1 MVTFMNKLIEV
12 IGVGSPVM
20 DRLGMVP
27 ESFINSL
34 KGEKGG
40 MLLIDD
46 DEMNTLIGQVEN
58 DLSEAPGGSA
68 ANTVFALARL
78 GIKTALLGKLGNDRT
93 AQVYEERFRAWGG
106 DNSRFKRGTTA
117 NARCLSLITPDSERT
132 MRTHLGAAMTL
143 TPEEISVNDFK
154 NCQHAHIE
162 GYLLF
167 NRALLFKI
175 LDCAKIAGCTI
186 SLDLASFEVV
196 QASSDI
202 LPDLITKF
210 VDVVIANE
218 EEARHFPKGKD
229 SDDDYSKMAVELAKL
244 ARVGIVKMGKD
255 GAWIA
260 SGKILHHIKSEAVD
274 QVVDATAAG
283 DLWAAGFL
291 SGWLKGKS
299 LPECGRRGSLFGA
312 AVVQVIGSEIPE
324 ITWDAL
330 INKLDHY

>member
-1 MVTFMNKLIEV
+1 MNEQLDV

-27 ESFINSL
+27 ESFITSL

-40 MLLIDD
+40 MQLIEE
-46 DEMNTLIGQVEN
+46 DEMNTLIDQIES

-68 ANTVFALARL
+68 ANTVFALARI
-78 GIKTALLGKLGNDRT
+78 GMKTALLGKLGNDRT
-93 AQVYEERFRAWGG
+93 AKIYEEKFREWGG
-106 DNSRFKRGTTA
+106 DNSRFKRGTIA

-143 TPEEISVNDFK
+143 TPEEISVDDFK
-154 NCQHAHIE
+154 NCRHAHIE

-175 LDCAKIAGCTI
+175 LDCAKVAGCTI

-218 EEARHFPKGKD
+218 EEARYFPTEKKR
-229 SDDDYSKMAVELAKL
+229 SDYSKIALELANL
-244 ARVGIVKMGKD
+244 ASVSVVKMGKD

-260 SGKILHHIKSEAVD
+260 SGKTLHQIESVVVE

-291 SGWLKGKS
+291 SGWLKGEP
-299 LPECGRRGSLFGA
+299 LVECGRRGSIFGA
-312 AVVQVIGSEIPE
+312 AVVQVVGSEIPQK
-324 ITWDAL
+324 TWDSL
-330 INKLDHY
+330 LKTLDHR

>member
-1 MVTFMNKLIEV
+1 
-12 IGVGSPVM
+12 M

-27 ESFINSL
+27 ESFLTSI

-40 MLLIDD
+40 MLLVEEA
-46 DEMNTLIGQVEN
+46 EMNALIDRVEGN
-58 DLSEAPGGSA
+58 LSEVPGGSA

-78 GIKTALLGKLGNDRT
+78 GIKTALLGKLGNDHT
-93 AQVYEERFRAWGG
+93 AQVYEKRFKALGG
-106 DNSRFKRGTTA
+106 DNTRFKRGTTA

-143 TPEEISVNDFK
+143 APDEVSVDDFAG
-154 NCQHAHIE
+154 CQHAHIE

-167 NRALLFKI
+167 NRTLLFKI
-175 LDCAKIAGCTI
+175 LDCAKTAGCTI

-202 LPDLITKF
+202 LPDLIAEF

-218 EEARHFPKGKD
+218 EEVRHFPTKD
-229 SDDDYSKMAVELAKL
+229 NTEDYSKMSLDL
-244 ARVGIVKMGKD
+244 ARLATVGVVKMGKE

-260 SGKILHHIKSEAVD
+260 SEKGLHRIEPVTVN

-291 SGWLKGKS
+291 SGWLKGKP
-299 LPECGRRGSLFGA
+299 LDECGRRGSLFGA
-312 AVVQVIGSEIPE
+312 AVVQVVGSEIPQTAWE
-324 ITWDAL
+324 SLVKALAIT
-330 INKLDHY
+330 